1 MKFLVSRKNF
11 TKSRFF
17 TKSTVIL
24 LSNSNKMVSS
34 NSFTK
39 PGIFTIFTVTKSG
52 RDSAVNGL
60 TLLNL
65 MLRLVSFFSV
75 FVQFIKIPWSW
86 WSWESKIHKL
96 LNCAR
101 DPNCFKS
108 NYSVL
113 LCPTAIHLRR
123 ELLLRPWATCWE
135 RYQHCVS
142 SCIRIIFSDAFII

>member
-52 RDSAVNGL
+52 LCCTTFILDYRCNLALFDDTLWIQSNQCNVQSWYKSQDNLVVHIHCQRTQYHSIFHCTQSAL
-60 TLLNL
+60 HCLLG
-65 MLRLVSFFSV
+65 MHQYPKHTVWKSSKMSH
-75 FVQFIKIPWSW
+75 FI
-86 WSWESKIHKL
+86 L
-96 LNCAR
+96 LEQR
-101 DPNCFKS
+101 HTS
-108 NYSVL
+108 
-113 LCPTAIHLRR
+113 
-123 ELLLRPWATCWE
+123 
-135 RYQHCVS
+135 
-142 SCIRIIFSDAFII
+142 